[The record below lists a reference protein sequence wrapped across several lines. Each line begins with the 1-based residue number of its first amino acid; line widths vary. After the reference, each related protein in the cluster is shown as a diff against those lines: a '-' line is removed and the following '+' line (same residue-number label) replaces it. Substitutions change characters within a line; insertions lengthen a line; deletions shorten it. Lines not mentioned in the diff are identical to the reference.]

1 MTIQNYQHLVNKTFC
16 SNAIR
21 SVMLIDD
28 DFLTYSTSI
37 DKILNGE
44 RIDDKKLD
52 GSKRAAQLEK
62 FFQTKHILC
71 DIDDGSVNFDID
83 RIKKSDLIIIDYQLD
98 NASPVKT
105 LETLVKLKDSPQ
117 FNLIVVY
124 TNEDLNRVWKEICT
138 TFHNLKPAAKI
149 ITENDSYEFNSFCDE
164 HLLPNIEKKGGYDLL
179 DDEKINFLANKAIPN
194 RIRCELFKDK
204 RFTAVPELKAHIDAI
219 IEVTISHSLEN
230 HKILQYNSNLKESD
244 TIFGKCAGNKW
255 IKSGNVFIS
264 LFNKSK
270 ELLDSEAEDI
280 WGNLGNSIYEW
291 KPSYY
296 SIIKSE
302 IQNKIEAEAFPF
314 DDHLANDIFG
324 QAAWLNEILKDN
336 DSYNRKEKI
345 DFVFKN
351 IAEELYF
358 KLRANTSLNEFI
370 NDVFKHFEG
379 DFDLIKSGENHDQ
392 ERLKFCAE
400 SMGLNY
406 NEDCNNDMYH
416 ALNMNTSSR
425 NYREKYPTTGTVLY
439 DEATNEWYLCVSAA
453 CDMVPSQGGD
463 SYHKR
468 LKPHRLIQVLK
479 LFNCSAEN
487 AITNASHSR
496 YIYVYEKDAKPSRK
510 YYSVV
515 NPATNLPQIDYMV
528 ILNHT
533 TQQEHRN
540 VNVLVL
546 SADAD
551 GIKPDPITLKLKS
564 QLRTGYA
571 ERYQLLASQYGGR
584 IGVDYFALK

>member
-1 MTIQNYQHLVNKTFC
+1 MSIQNYQQLVNKTFC

-44 RIDDKKLD
+44 EVDDKKLD

-62 FFQTKHILC
+62 FFQTKQILC

-105 LETLVKLKDSPQ
+105 LETLVKLKNSPQ

-124 TNEDLNRVWKEICT
+124 TNEELNRVWKEICT
-138 TFHNLKPAAKI
+138 TFHNLKTSAEI
-149 ITENDSYEFNSFCDE
+149 INENGNYVVSSFCDE
-164 HLLPNIEKKGGYDLL
+164 YLLPNIESNGGYDLFE
-179 DDEKINFLANKAIPN
+179 DEKINFLTDKKIPS
-194 RIRCELFKDK
+194 RIKSELFKDPQ
-204 RFTAVPELKAHIDAI
+204 FSNSQELRDNLSDIVNI
-219 IEVTISHSLEN
+219 IISHSLRN
-230 HKILQYNSNLKESD
+230 HKILPYEANDKENDKIYGSC
-244 TIFGKCAGNKW
+244 KNNKW
-255 IKSGNVFIS
+255 IKSGNIFIS

-270 ELLDSEAEDI
+270 ELLDSEAEEI
-280 WGNLGNSIYEW
+280 WGNLGDSIYEW

-302 IQNKIEAEAFPF
+302 IQNKIEDEALSFE
-314 DDHLANDIFG
+314 DHLANDIFG

-336 DSYNRKEKI
+336 DSHTRKEKI

-358 KLRANTSLNEFI
+358 KLRANTPLNEFI

-379 DFDLIKSGENHDQ
+379 DFELIKGEENHDQ
-392 ERLKFCAE
+392 ARLKFCAE
-400 SMGLNY
+400 SMGLDY
-406 NEDCNNDMYH
+406 NNDCNNDMYH

-439 DEATNEWYLCVSAA
+439 DDVNNEWYLCVSAA

-468 LKPHRLIQVLK
+468 LRPHRLIQVLR
-479 LFNCSAEN
+479 LFICSAES
-487 AITNASHSR
+487 AISNASHSR
-496 YIYVYEKDAKPSRK
+496 YIYVYEKESQPHRK

-515 NPATNLPQIDYMV
+515 NSLTNLPQIDYMV

-533 TQQEHRN
+533 TQQEHRS
-540 VNVLVL
+540 VDALVL
-546 SADAD
+546 SAEGD
-551 GIKPDPITLKLKS
+551 GVKPTPITLKLKS